1 MKTFVDNDLEFGY
14 LKWLLNNINHV
25 IQLEVHLYYNGIWE
39 NHQKIWKTSIDA
51 NFIRQH
57 CLPDEIINIREF
69 YFYICAKCELSS
81 NDVERIINS
90 FQTDSFF
97 VLHQWANV
105 KCIYDKHA
113 SYQHMFSSNLKRF
126 SFREL
131 SM

>member
-25 IQLEVHLYYNGIWE
+25 IQLELHLYYNGIRRSD
-39 NHQKIWKTSIDA
+39 QRIWKTCIDA
-51 NFIRQH
+51 NFIRQY
-57 CLPDEIINIREF
+57 CLPDEIINMREF
-69 YFYICAKCELSS
+69 DFYICAKCELSS

-90 FQTDSFF
+90 FQIDSFF

-105 KCIYDKHA
+105 KCIYDERV
-113 SYQHMFSSNLKRF
+113 SYQHIFSSNLKRF